1 MPGEFDMRRQQ
12 EEATRR
18 MREMQARARN
28 SSRQGRSQAQPSPA
42 QTPPEQ
48 PSLEQHAPE
57 QPSPEQPSLEQ
68 PAQGQPVSEQ
78 PTLEQSTPP
87 ETTGTGLL
95 DVLFRDRE
103 RTVIL
108 ALLLLLEGEDG
119 NHELMF
125 ALLFLLL

>member
-18 MREMQARARN
+18 MREMQARAR
-28 SSRQGRSQAQPSPA
+28 SSRQSRAPA

-48 PSLEQHAPE
+48 HSLEQPASEQHSAEQSVPEQHSLEQHAP
-57 QPSPEQPSLEQ
+57 PES
-68 PAQGQPVSEQ
+68 A
-78 PTLEQSTPP
+78 
-87 ETTGTGLL
+87 GTGLL

-108 ALLLLLEGEDG
+108 ALLLLLDGEDG

>member
-1 MPGEFDMRRQQ
+1 MPGEFDMKRQQ

-18 MREMQARARN
+18 MREMQARARYP
-28 SSRQGRSQAQPSPA
+28 SRQGRSQPQSSPPQAPQEPSQPP
-42 QTPPEQ
+42 
-48 PSLEQHAPE
+48 
-57 QPSPEQPSLEQ
+57 LEQ
-68 PAQGQPVSEQ
+68 PPLAPSPSEQ
-78 PTLEQSTPP
+78 LPLEQPEP
-87 ETTGTGLL
+87 ETTETGLL

-108 ALLLLLEGEDG
+108 ALLLLLNGEDG

>member
-18 MREMQARARN
+18 MREMQARARS
-28 SSRQGRSQAQPSPA
+28 SSRQSRAPA

-48 PSLEQHAPE
+48 PALEQHSPEQHSLEQPASEQHSAEQPVPEQHSLEQHA
-57 QPSPEQPSLEQ
+57 
-68 PAQGQPVSEQ
+68 
-78 PTLEQSTPP
+78 PP

-108 ALLLLLEGEDG
+108 ALLLLLDGEDG

>member
-28 SSRQGRSQAQPSPA
+28 SSRQGRTQTQSSPE
-42 QTPPEQ
+42 QTP
-48 PSLEQHAPE
+48 
-57 QPSPEQPSLEQ
+57 PEQPSLEQ
-68 PAQGQPVSEQ
+68 PAQGQPSPEQ
-78 PTLEQSTPP
+78 HAQGQPSLEQHAPP
-87 ETTGTGLL
+87 EATGTGLL

-108 ALLLLLEGEDG
+108 ALLLLLDGENG